1 MFDLMTEDRVT
12 IDMLESDILYESMY
26 KDMVLSMVTEAPEEG
41 VSRFKKFVDSVV
53 DFITKTFEKIQ
64 ENLYEFF
71 SDKKALAD
79 IKKINEIVKQ
89 SQKKIVK
96 QSQKTRTG
104 TAITVASTSI
114 YANQYVVSNFHLK
127 RFTIIDITRLN
138 LLNKKYLMKMKF
150 NKGKS
155 RKLYEEYVAERKALL
170 DKGASISVS
179 IFIFLNLFT
188 NEYDRCIR
196 ELKSA
201 KNTHVQNV
209 NEILNKIDES
219 DTEKKKM
226 YTEYLNYSRSLL
238 NYTVRDYRLVISS
251 FRYSLERATKMGSL
265 DMKLSNNGR
274 STL

>member
-26 KDMVLSMVTEAPEEG
+26 KDIVLSILTEAPEEG

-64 ENLYEFF
+64 ENLYDFF

-89 SQKKIVK
+89 SQK
-96 QSQKTRTG
+96 TRTG
-104 TAITVASTSI
+104 TAITVTSTSI
-114 YANQYVVSNFHLK
+114 YANQYVISNFDLK

-170 DKGASISVS
+170 DKGASASVS
-179 IFIFLNLFT
+179 IFTFLNLFT

-251 FRYSLERATKMGSL
+251 FRYSLERAAKMGSL

>member
-1 MFDLMTEDRVT
+1 MTEDRVT

-26 KDMVLSMVTEAPEEG
+26 KDIVLSILTEAPEEG

-64 ENLYEFF
+64 ENLYDFF

-89 SQKKIVK
+89 SQK
-96 QSQKTRTG
+96 TRTG
-104 TAITVASTSI
+104 TSV
-114 YANQYVVSNFHLK
+114 YGNQFVVTNFDLK
-127 RFTIIDITRLN
+127 KFTIIDITRLN
-138 LLNKKYLMKMKF
+138 LLNKNYLMKMKF

-155 RKLYEEYVAERKALL
+155 RKLYEEYVAERKTLL
-170 DKGASISVS
+170 DKGAFVPVS
-179 IFIFLNLFT
+179 IYTFLNKFT
-188 NEYDRCIR
+188 NEYDKCIR

-201 KNTHVQNV
+201 KNIHVQNV

-251 FRYSLERATKMGSL
+251 FRYNLERAAKTGSL
-265 DMKLSNNGR
+265 EMKLSNNGK
-274 STL
+274 SKL